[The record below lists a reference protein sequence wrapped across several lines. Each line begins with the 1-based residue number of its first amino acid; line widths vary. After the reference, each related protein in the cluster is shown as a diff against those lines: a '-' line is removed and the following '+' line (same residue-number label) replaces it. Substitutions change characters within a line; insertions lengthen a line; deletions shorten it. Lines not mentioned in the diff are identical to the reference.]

1 MISVKG
7 KKLKGKKMPHAYEK
21 MRDKFI
27 KDGLS
32 DAEAKEKAARIYN
45 SRLKDNQ
52 KPVGRQN
59 EQTILDFLKG
69 ILS

>member
-1 MISVKG
+1 
-7 KKLKGKKMPHAYEK
+7 